1 MKAIICTKYGAPDV
15 LKLQEIAKPVPGD
28 KEVLVKIAATTVNSG
43 DCRIRGL
50 RAPLLLQFVMR
61 LIVGLRRPKQ
71 PILGVEL
78 AGEIEAI
85 GKDVKGFRAGDRV
98 FAFTG
103 MNSGGTYTEY
113 VSLPE
118 GGFTLLL
125 PDGVSYEEGAALSFG
140 GTSALHFFRKA
151 GIRKGQKVLIYGAS
165 GAVGTAAVQLA
176 KYYGTE
182 VTGVC
187 GPKNVDL
194 IRSLGADRVM
204 DYTKE
209 DFTKSEERYDI
220 IFDAVGKIT
229 KSRCRKALAP
239 NGTFVTVEGLE
250 VAKVRRDD
258 LKLLIT
264 LMEEGRFKPVIDRR
278 YRLEQIPEAHRYV
291 DEGHKIGSVIITV
304 G

>member
-1 MKAIICTKYGAPDV
+1 MKAIVCTKYGAPDV
-15 LKLQEIAKPVPGD
+15 LKLEEIAKPVPRD
-28 KEVLVKIAATTVNSG
+28 NEVLVKIAATTVNSG

-50 RAPLLLQFVMR
+50 RAPLLFQIPMR
-61 LIVGLRRPKQ
+61 FILGFRRPKQ

-78 AGEIEAI
+78 AGEIEAT
-85 GKDVKGFRAGDRV
+85 GKDVKGFKAGDRV
-98 FAFTG
+98 FAFMG

-118 GGFTLLL
+118 NGFTLLL
-125 PDGVSYEEGAALSFG
+125 PDGVSYEDGAALSFG
-140 GTSALHFFRKA
+140 GTTALHFFRKA
-151 GIRKGQKVLIYGAS
+151 GIGKGQKVLIYGAS

-187 GPKNVDL
+187 GPKNVNL
-194 IRSLGADRVM
+194 IRSLGADRVA

-209 DFTKSEERYDI
+209 DFMKSGERYDI
-220 IFDAVGKIT
+220 IFDAVGKIS
-229 KSRCRKALAP
+229 KSKCRKALAP

-258 LKLLIT
+258 LKLLKT